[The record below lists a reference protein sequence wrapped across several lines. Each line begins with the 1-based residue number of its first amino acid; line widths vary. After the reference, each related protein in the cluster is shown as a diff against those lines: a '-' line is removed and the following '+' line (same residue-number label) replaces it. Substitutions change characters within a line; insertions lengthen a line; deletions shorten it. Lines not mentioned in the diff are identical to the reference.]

1 VTARTSHRL
10 AAGLAGAAVLIG
22 VATALARVAGFARQV
37 VFNGTVGQTALGTA
51 YATANTVPNIIF
63 EIVAG
68 GALASLVVPVLAG
81 AVGKGDGETAGR
93 TASALLTWVAAV
105 LTPCAVVAA
114 LAAEPLMRLLLQDKA
129 ADEAMLAVSSRML
142 LVFLP
147 QIVLYG
153 IAVVAGGI
161 LQAHRRF
168 LAASLAP
175 LVSSIVVAGAYLV
188 FAAGFSGDP
197 NEVGSLDRRSE
208 LTLSVGTTLGV
219 LALCLCMVVP
229 LAGTGLRLRPT
240 FSFPAGV
247 AGRVR
252 GLALAGFATL
262 AAQQASVVV
271 VLMLANARAGLGAVV
286 TYQTAWMIYL
296 LPWAVL
302 AVPIATSAFPLL
314 SRHAHDGDGA
324 AFAGTTARTTRAVVL
339 VTCAG
344 AAVLA
349 AAALPVGRFFAV
361 IGPAGVAPIE
371 MTRALVAFAPGLVG
385 YGLVAHLGRALYA
398 HGRGRA
404 AAVATVAG
412 WLGVLAADVAL
423 VLAAPGGWVIAALAA
438 GNTVGM
444 TLAGLL
450 LVRETRRAAGPD
462 SVRGAGR
469 VLVGGLAGAVA
480 GGVAGWAVA
489 AWALAAVPGPVGTIA
504 TVAVPVAVA
513 AAAAAVAAVV
523 FAAPVLLFAGADLRM
538 VLNRRFGRG

>member
-1 VTARTSHRL
+1 MTAGTGHRL
-10 AAGLAGAAVLIG
+10 AGGLAGAAILIG
-22 VATALARVAGFARQV
+22 AATALARVAGFGRQV

-81 AVGKGDGETAGR
+81 AVGKGDGATAAR
-93 TASALLTWVAAV
+93 TASALLTWVVAV

-129 ADEAMLAVSSRML
+129 GDEAMLAVSSRML

-168 LAASLAP
+168 LAVSLAP

-188 FAAGFSGDP
+188 FAATFTGNP
-197 NEVGSLDRRSE
+197 NEVASLDRRSE

-240 FSFPAGV
+240 FSFPEGV

-252 GLALAGFATL
+252 GLALAGVATL
-262 AAQQASVVV
+262 AAQQLSVVV

-286 TYQTAWMIYL
+286 TYQTAWMVYL

-314 SRHAHDGDGA
+314 SQHAHDGDSAG
-324 AFAGTTARTTRAVVL
+324 FAGTTARTTRAVIL
-339 VTCAG
+339 VACAG
-344 AAVLA
+344 AAVLVA
-349 AAALPVGRFFAV
+349 TALPVGRFFGA

-371 MTRALVAFAPGLVG
+371 MTRALAAFAPGLVG
-385 YGLVAHLGRALYA
+385 YALVAHLGRALYA
-398 HGRGRA
+398 AGRGRPA
-404 AAVATVAG
+404 AAATVAG
-412 WLGVLAADVAL
+412 WLGVVAADVAL
-423 VLAAPGGWVIAALAA
+423 VFAAPAGWVIAALAA
-438 GNTVGM
+438 GNTAGM
-444 TLAGLL
+444 TLAGVL
-450 LVRETRRAAGPD
+450 LVRETRRAAGPEC
-462 SVRGAGR
+462 VRGAGR
-469 VLVGGLAGAVA
+469 VLLGGLAGALL

-489 AWALAAVPGPVGTIA
+489 AWALAAGPGAAGTLL
-504 TVAVPVAVA
+504 TVAAAALGAAVA
-513 AAAAAVAAVV
+513 AAV
-523 FAAPVLLFAGADLRM
+523 FAASALLFAGADMRL
-538 VLNRRFGRG
+538 VLERRLGRG